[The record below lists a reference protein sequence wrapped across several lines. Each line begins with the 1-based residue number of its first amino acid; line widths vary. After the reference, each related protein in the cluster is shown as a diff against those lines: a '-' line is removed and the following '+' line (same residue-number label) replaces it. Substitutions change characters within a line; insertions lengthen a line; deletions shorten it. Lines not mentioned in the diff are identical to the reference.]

1 MKGILIRNEDYV
13 QQHGDLHE
21 IVRILN
27 SRERTKDE
35 SNSRIESLLGDGFA
49 EEDGSS
55 SELLMELVE

>member
-1 MKGILIRNEDYV
+1 MKGIIIRNEDYV

-21 IVRILN
+21 IVRILT

-55 SELLMELVE
+55 SELLVELVE